1 MLGSRLNIFNYRSFV
16 LVMVI
21 AIFFGNLVL
30 ILDSRDDDSSILQTS
45 QGQIENLTSSTS
57 LNNTTNGTISRSIQ
71 VTGFGEV
78 SLEPNIATFSI
89 NVVTQ
94 RDNASLAREDSA
106 RKLNQLFASLKSF
119 GIEQKDIMTTNYS
132 LYPEY
137 VYEKN
142 KIRRIEAFN
151 VSNNLN
157 VKVRQLERLGSV
169 IDGVIKLDSGDI
181 RINNISFNVDNSTI
195 YEDQARESAIK
206 DAIAKASKIAKN
218 ANVQLGPP
226 MLIVDVEPFS
236 NVNPIGVQRAMMAEM
251 DSTPTTIATGQI
263 IIEANV
269 QVTFEIK

>member
-1 MLGSRLNIFNYRSFV
+1 MLGSKLNIINYRSFV

-30 ILDSRDDDSSILQTS
+30 ILDSRDDQSSQ
-45 QGQIENLTSSTS
+45 STEAVKS
-57 LNNTTNGTISRSIQ
+57 VINEDIIRSIQ
-71 VTGFGEV
+71 VTGSGNV
-78 SLEPNIATFSI
+78 STEPDIATFSI
-89 NVVTQ
+89 NILIQ
-94 RDNASLAREDSA
+94 RDSASLAREDSA

-119 GIEQKDIMTTNYS
+119 GIDQKDIATTNYS

-157 VKVRQLERLGSV
+157 VKVRQLDQLGSV

-181 RINNISFNVDNSTI
+181 RINNVFFDIDDSSI

-206 DAIAKASKIAKN
+206 NAIAKASKIAKN
-218 ANVQLGPP
+218 ANVELGSPS
-226 MLIVDVEPFS
+226 IIIDVVPFS
-236 NVNPIGVQRAMMAEM
+236 NGSPIGIQRSMMTDTE
-251 DSTPTTIATGQI
+251 STPTTIATGQI
-263 IIEANV
+263 VIESKV
-269 QVTFEIK
+269 QVTFAIK

>member
-218 ANVQLGPP
+218 ANVQLGLP

>member
-1 MLGSRLNIFNYRSFV
+1 MLGSKLNIFNYRSFV

-30 ILDSRDDDSSILQTS
+30 ILDSRDDQSSQ
-45 QGQIENLTSSTS
+45 STEAVKS
-57 LNNTTNGTISRSIQ
+57 VINEDIIRSIQ
-71 VTGFGEV
+71 VTGSGNV
-78 SLEPNIATFSI
+78 STEPDIATFSI
-89 NVVTQ
+89 NILIQ
-94 RDNASLAREDSA
+94 RDSASLAREDSA

-119 GIEQKDIMTTNYS
+119 GIDQKDIATTNYS

-157 VKVRQLERLGSV
+157 VKVRQLDKLGSV

-181 RINNISFNVDNSTI
+181 RINNVFFDVDDSSI

-206 DAIAKASKIAKN
+206 NAIAKASSQTAKD
-218 ANVQLGPP
+218 ADAKQ
-226 MLIVDVEPFS
+226 S
-236 NVNPIGVQRAMMAEM
+236 Q
-251 DSTPTTIATGQI
+251 
-263 IIEANV
+263 
-269 QVTFEIK
+269 QVTKGKSLTEAPVKDDRKDA

>member
-1 MLGSRLNIFNYRSFV
+1 M
-16 LVMVI
+16 
-21 AIFFGNLVL
+21 
-30 ILDSRDDDSSILQTS
+30 
-45 QGQIENLTSSTS
+45 
-57 LNNTTNGTISRSIQ
+57 
-71 VTGFGEV
+71 
-78 SLEPNIATFSI
+78 
-89 NVVTQ
+89 
-94 RDNASLAREDSA
+94 
-106 RKLNQLFASLKSF
+106 
-119 GIEQKDIMTTNYS
+119 
-132 LYPEY
+132 
-137 VYEKN
+137 YEKN

-157 VKVRQLERLGSV
+157 VKVRQLGRLGSV

>member
-1 MLGSRLNIFNYRSFV
+1 MLGSKLNIFNYRSFV

-30 ILDSRDDDSSILQTS
+30 ILDNRDEQSSILQKTNK
-45 QGQIENLTSSTS
+45 QIENSTPVSTVNNLTDEKVK
-57 LNNTTNGTISRSIQ
+57 RSIQ
-71 VTGFGEV
+71 VTGLGSV
-78 SLEPNIATFSI
+78 SLEPDIATFSI

-94 RDNASLAREDSA
+94 RDSASLAREDSA
-106 RKLNQLFASLKSF
+106 RKLNQLFTSLQKF
-119 GIEQKDIMTTNYS
+119 NIEQKDIMTTNYS

-157 VKVRQLERLGSV
+157 VKVRQLERLGAV
-169 IDGVIKLDSGDI
+169 IDGVIKLDTGDI
-181 RINNISFNVDNSTI
+181 RINNINFDVDDSSV

-206 DAIAKASKIAKN
+206 NAIAKASKIAKN
-218 ANVQLGPP
+218 ANVQVGYP
-226 MLIVDVEPFS
+226 LIIIDVEPFS
-236 NVNPIGVQRAMMAEM
+236 NGSPIGVQRSMMADMEF
-251 DSTPTTIATGQI
+251 TPTTIATGQI
-263 IIEANV
+263 VIESKV

>member
-30 ILDSRDDDSSILQTS
+30 ILDSRNDDSSMLQTS
-45 QGQIENLTSSTS
+45 NGQIENLTSSMS

-157 VKVRQLERLGSV
+157 VKVRQLGRLGSV

-181 RINNISFNVDNSTI
+181 RINNISFNVDNSII

-218 ANVQLGPP
+218 ANVQLGQP

-236 NVNPIGVQRAMMAEM
+236 NVSPIGVQRAMMAEM

>member
-30 ILDSRDDDSSILQTS
+30 ILDSRDDDSSMLQTS
-45 QGQIENLTSSTS
+45 KGQIENLTSSKS

-157 VKVRQLERLGSV
+157 VKVRQLGRLGSV

>member
-1 MLGSRLNIFNYRSFV
+1 MLGSKLNIFNYRSFV

-30 ILDSRDDDSSILQTS
+30 ILDSRDDQSSQ
-45 QGQIENLTSSTS
+45 STEAVNS
-57 LNNTTNGTISRSIQ
+57 AINEDIIRSIQ
-71 VTGFGEV
+71 VTGSGNV
-78 SLEPNIATFSI
+78 STEPDIATFSI
-89 NVVTQ
+89 NILIQ
-94 RDNASLAREDSA
+94 RDSASLAREDSA

-119 GIEQKDIMTTNYS
+119 GIDQKDIATTNYS

-157 VKVRQLERLGSV
+157 VKVRQLDKLGSV

-181 RINNISFNVDNSTI
+181 RINNVFFDVDDSSI

-206 DAIAKASKIAKN
+206 NAIAKASKIAKN
-218 ANVQLGPP
+218 ANVELGSPS
-226 MLIVDVEPFS
+226 IIIDVEPFS
-236 NVNPIGVQRAMMAEM
+236 NGSPIGIQRSMMADME
-251 DSTPTTIATGQI
+251 STPTTIATGQI
-263 IIEANV
+263 VIESKV
-269 QVTFEIK
+269 QVTFAIK

>member
-30 ILDSRDDDSSILQTS
+30 ILDSRDDDSSMLQTS
-45 QGQIENLTSSTS
+45 KGQIENLTSSTS

-119 GIEQKDIMTTNYS
+119 GIEQKDIMTTTYS

-157 VKVRQLERLGSV
+157 VKVRQLGRLGSV